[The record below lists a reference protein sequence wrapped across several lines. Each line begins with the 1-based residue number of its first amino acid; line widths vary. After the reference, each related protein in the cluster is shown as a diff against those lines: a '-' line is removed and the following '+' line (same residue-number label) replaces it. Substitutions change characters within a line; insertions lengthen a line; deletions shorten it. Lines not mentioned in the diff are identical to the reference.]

1 MEKVLIVFD
10 FDGTLVDSAAQ
21 FKEAI
26 EDFHK
31 QTLNNKNCTEEIK
44 ENIVKNYGL
53 RGNYDYGMTISGKE
67 ITQKQQGKIVNDIIK
82 YIDTLR
88 IDGNKPLKF
97 KFFDGIKNLL
107 EDLRKKYSNI
117 CDFAICSRSNQRNIR
132 ITLQENYLRDFFVA
146 VVSETAEIKKPNPE
160 LMYQTIKEATENSQG
175 GCEKTYTKIIMIGDT
190 DNDINL
196 AKEFKNK
203 QQDCDIETIAV
214 SYGGFQ
220 TKEHLQK
227 SQPDIIVDS
236 IEELKQKL
244 TERLEECRE
253 LLLNKILKELN
264 WNKSKGI
271 AK

>member
-26 EDFHK
+26 EDFYK
-31 QTLNNKNCTEEIK
+31 QTLNKNCTEEIK

-53 RGNYDYGMTISGKE
+53 RGNYDYGITIGGNK
-67 ITQKQQGKIVNDIIK
+67 ITQEQQGKIVNDIIK
-82 YIDTLR
+82 YIDELR
-88 IDGNKPLKF
+88 IDENKPLKF
-97 KFFDGIKNLL
+97 KFFDRIKDLL
-107 EDLRKKYSNI
+107 RDLRKKYSNI
-117 CDFAICSRSNQRNIR
+117 CDFAICSGSNQKNIR
-132 ITLQENYLRDFFVA
+132 MALQENYLRDFFVT